1 MQERAG
7 KGRVFKFQQIHFI
20 LMKLKSLQ
28 QYLTTEKIGLAIL
41 IHPDI
46 FLTYFSQIQPSY
58 ALMVITPKTNYFYL
72 TKLDQKPKI
81 AGLKVRMMAKDWEKK
96 HPEFKK
102 AKKVGLNYSAITLSQ
117 SKKLKKLFPK
127 ARLVDISKQL
137 AGLRAEKTLLEI
149 KKIEKA
155 CQITDFA
162 FNELLKALR
171 QKKFSAEST
180 EQEIADFLEAEIKC
194 KGAELA
200 FPTIVASG
208 KNSAIPHHQT
218 SSQKLKPGFL
228 LLDFGAKYQYYC
240 ADMSRTIY
248 LGTPSKKEILLYEL
262 LLKAQK
268 EAVAQIK
275 ENLLFSELEKSC
287 RRWLAQY
294 SSYFIH
300 SLGHGVGLEV
310 HEKPSYAAEDKKKIL
325 KNEVFTIEPGL
336 YFPGRFG
343 IRIEDTVLFDGKAKV
358 LTKSRKELMKVRFG

>member
-1 MQERAG
+1 
-7 KGRVFKFQQIHFI
+7 
-20 LMKLKSLQ
+20 MKLKYLQ
-28 QYLTTEKIGLAIL
+28 QYLVKEKISLAL
-41 IHPDI
+41 LVHPDL

-58 ALMVITPKTNYFYL
+58 ALMVITPKTNFFYL

-81 AGLKVRMMAKDWEKK
+81 AGLKVRIMAKDWEKK

-127 ARLVDISKQL
+127 AKLVDISKKL
-137 AGLRAEKTLLEI
+137 TELRAEKTLLEI

-162 FNELLKALR
+162 FDELLKALR

-180 EQEIADFLEAEIKC
+180 EQEIADFLEVKIKS

-218 SSQKLKPGFL
+218 SNQKLKPGFL

-248 LGTPSKKEILLYEL
+248 LGRPSKKEVLLYEL

-268 EAVAQIK
+268 EAIIQVK
-275 ENLLFSELEKSC
+275 ENLFFSELDKSC
-287 RRWLAQY
+287 RKWLAQY

-310 HEKPSYAAEDKKKIL
+310 HEKPSYAAEGKEKIL
-325 KNEVFTIEPGL
+325 KNELFTIEPGL
-336 YFPGRFG
+336 YFPCKFG
-343 IRIEDTVLFDGKAKV
+343 IRIEDTVLFDGKVKV
-358 LTKSRKELMKVRFG
+358 LTRSRKEFVRIKSFF

>member
-1 MQERAG
+1 
-7 KGRVFKFQQIHFI
+7 
-20 LMKLKSLQ
+20 MKLKSFQ
-28 QYLTTEKIGLAIL
+28 QYLFKEKINLAIL
-41 IHPDI
+41 VHPDL

-58 ALMVITPKTNYFYL
+58 ALMVITPQTNYFYL

-81 AGLKVRMMAKDWEKK
+81 KSLKVRIMVKDWEKK

-102 AKKVGLNYSAITLSQ
+102 ARKVGLNYSAVTLSQ
-117 SKKLKKLFPK
+117 SKRLKKFFPRAK
-127 ARLVDISKQL
+127 FVDVSKKL
-137 AGLRAEKTLLEI
+137 AELRAEKTLPEI
-149 KKIEKA
+149 KKIGKA
-155 CQITDFA
+155 CRITDFA
-162 FNELLKALR
+162 FSELINVLR
-171 QKKFSAEST
+171 QKKSSTRFST
-180 EQEIADFLEAEIKC
+180 EEEIADFLEMKIKS

-208 KNSAIPHHQT
+208 KNAAIPHHQT

-248 LGTPSKKEILLYEL
+248 LGAPSKKEVLLYEL

-268 EAVAQIK
+268 ESIAQVK
-275 ENLLFSELEKSC
+275 ENLLFSELDKSC
-287 RRWLAQY
+287 RKWLAQY

-310 HEKPSYAAEDKKKIL
+310 HEKPSYAMENKEKIL

-336 YFPGRFG
+336 YFPGKLG
-343 IRIEDTVLFDGKAKV
+343 IRIEDTILFDGKVKV
-358 LTKSRKELMKVRFG
+358 LTRSRKELVKVRSFF